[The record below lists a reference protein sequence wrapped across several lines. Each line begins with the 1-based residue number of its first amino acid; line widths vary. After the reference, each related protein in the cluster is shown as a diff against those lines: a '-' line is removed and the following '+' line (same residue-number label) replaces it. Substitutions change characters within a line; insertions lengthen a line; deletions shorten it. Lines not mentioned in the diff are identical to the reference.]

1 MVVAVLAVHIIQNA
15 ALYHKDES
23 ELSWYLV
30 ERTLHQK
37 QTFQYFYSFVFF
49 CYEKCTFFDDF
60 LRISSLFDAP
70 VLQYK
75 SIMPLTA
82 SKIEYDD
89 ERNEVFFEPSNGFDF
104 DQLKKYVQE
113 LDVHSMQNSN
123 MNTNWDI

>member
-1 MVVAVLAVHIIQNA
+1 MIF
-15 ALYHKDES
+15 S
-23 ELSWYLV
+23 RTYLTSKTDISIFLFI
-30 ERTLHQK
+30 R
-37 QTFQYFYSFVFF
+37 FF

-123 MNTNWDI
+123 MNTN

>member
-1 MVVAVLAVHIIQNA
+1 MNHLEEN
-15 ALYHKDES
+15 
-23 ELSWYLV
+23 LSRSY
-30 ERTLHQK
+30 
-37 QTFQYFYSFVFF
+37 
-49 CYEKCTFFDDF
+49 
-60 LRISSLFDAP
+60 
-70 VLQYK
+70 QYK

-123 MNTNWDI
+123 MNTN